1 MHNPRLTKERAVFID
16 LMNNLN
22 LPYPKQIGTSVYC
35 DLVLCACPSTFKVVL
50 SPMFGNAE
58 SYSDS
63 KNVYFEIKYI
73 ILNNKN
79 LNKFLKNI
87 AKLF

>member
-1 MHNPRLTKERAVFID
+1 
-16 LMNNLN
+16 
-22 LPYPKQIGTSVYC
+22 
-35 DLVLCACPSTFKVVL
+35 
-50 SPMFGNAE
+50 MFGNAE